1 MTFHTFMDFGDAA
14 LPGIVVPQP
23 VYTAPGQF
31 AQLPTIRFTEGGR
44 PGVRLSNALNKVF
57 QNLAKSNEV
66 PKLSEQAK
74 KITIRI
80 NWPGYQ
86 PWSYVVHAFDHSYE
100 VRPITLAKLA
110 HEVAKTVRLLKND
123 MATSGTVS
131 PDWSL
136 NNVNIEE
143 LVLLELRHVSTGSW
157 QPVLC
162 LDRH

>member
-1 MTFHTFMDFGDAA
+1 MHVQTPYHTFLDFGDNAN

-31 AQLPTIRFTEGGR
+31 TQLPTIRFSEGGR
-44 PGVRLSNALNKVF
+44 PGMSLANALNKVF
-57 QNLAKSNEV
+57 QNMNQSNDV
-66 PKLSEQAK
+66 PRLSEQAK

-110 HEVAKTVRLLKND
+110 HEIAKTVRL
-123 MATSGTVS
+123 
-131 PDWSL
+131 
-136 NNVNIEE
+136 
-143 LVLLELRHVSTGSW
+143 RHRTCVGKPRRVQTGA
-157 QPVLC
+157 
-162 LDRH
+162 